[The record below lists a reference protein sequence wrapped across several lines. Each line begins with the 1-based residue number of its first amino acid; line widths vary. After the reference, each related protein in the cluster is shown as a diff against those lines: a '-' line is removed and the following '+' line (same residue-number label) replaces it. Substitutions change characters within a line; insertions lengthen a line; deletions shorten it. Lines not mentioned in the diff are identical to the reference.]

1 MLVTDSIRHG
11 FYAIL
16 DTGYLDDS
24 EWEYKADA
32 LLSGGARLLQL
43 RAMGDPEER
52 VRELAE
58 RILPIARAHE
68 VPLILNDRLELAASL
83 PGVGL
88 HMGQAD
94 GDIREAR
101 RLLGKERLLGLSTN
115 SLEQAQAAIAAGDVL
130 SYFTVGPVY
139 RSLTHPDYEPVGLEL
154 VREVAA
160 LQPALPFFCIGGID
174 RDSLDAVIAAG
185 ARGVI
190 AASVTLKEPDPAGM
204 ARFFANRLAR

>member
-16 DTGYLDDS
+16 DTGYIDDS

-32 LLSGGARLLQL
+32 LLSGGAKLLQL

-58 RILPIARAHE
+58 RILPIARSHE
-68 VPLILNDRLELAASL
+68 VPLILNDRLELAATL

-88 HMGQAD
+88 HMGQTD
-94 GDIREAR
+94 GDIHETR
-101 RLLGKERLLGLSTN
+101 RILGKDRLLGLSTH
-115 SLEQAQAAIAAGDVL
+115 SLEQAKAAMAADDVL
-130 SYFTVGPVY
+130 SYFTVGPVF
-139 RSLTHPDYEPVGLEL
+139 RSLTHPDYAPVGLER

-160 LQPALPFFCIGGID
+160 LQPSLPFFCIGGID
-174 RDSLDAVIAAG
+174 RDSLDAVIDAG
-185 ARGVI
+185 ATGVI
-190 AASVTLKEPDPAGM
+190 AASLTLKEPDLAGM
-204 ARFFANRLAR
+204 ARFFTNRLAG